1 MANQILFNPFP
12 KQIEFLEAVFSNK
25 YNFIM
30 YGGAIR
36 GGKTFAGLGVLLL
49 LCKMYPNSKWV
60 VVRNNLQTLK
70 KTTIPSFVK
79 ICPTTFVKK
88 YNQDTQTVTLQN
100 SSQIIF
106 LGENYADDKELN
118 NFKGLECN
126 GFLFEEINECQ
137 KKTFYKAI
145 ERAGSHI
152 IPNTDKQPKPIIL
165 ATCNPSNGFVKE
177 MVYDKWKTNSLPENW
192 LYIPS
197 KITDN
202 PFIPLDYL
210 ESLKSMPRYEYEV
223 FVEGNWDLQERTGA
237 EFYKYFS
244 LDKHVS
250 STTHYEPTLPL
261 HISWDENVNP
271 YLPVGIFQIQ
281 GKQIRMIDEILG
293 INPKNTIRDVCNE
306 FKFRYPNHNTGLF
319 IYGDATSQKE
329 DVKQEKGHNFFK
341 LIQIQLE
348 SYKPIMR
355 LAKSNPSI
363 VMRGNFINTILFS
376 NFGDIEILISS
387 NCKTAVQDF
396 TNTKEASDGTKDKT
410 KVKDNKSGISY
421 QMYGHLSDLTD
432 YLICEAF
439 KNEYQMFQRGD
450 VTQYVRKI
458 GNAPISKNRL

>member
-1 MANQILFNPFP
+1 MSSDKEILFNPFP
-12 KQIEFLEAVFSNK
+12 KQIEFLESIFSNK

-36 GGKTFAGLGVLLL
+36 GGKTFAGIGALLL

-60 VVRNNLQTLK
+60 IVRDTLQTLK
-70 KTTIPSFVK
+70 RTTIPSFFK
-79 ICPTTFVKK
+79 ICPTSFIKK
-88 YNQDTQTVTLQN
+88 YSQDTQTVILTN
-100 SSQIIF
+100 GSQIIF
-106 LGENYADDKELN
+106 LGENYADDKDLN
-118 NFKGLECN
+118 RFKGLECN
-126 GFLFEEINECQ
+126 GFLFEEMNECQ
-137 KKTFYKAI
+137 QVTFYKAI

-152 IPNTDKQPKPIIL
+152 IPKQPKPIIL
-165 ATCNPSNGFVKE
+165 ATCNPSNTFVKE
-177 MVYDKWKTNSLPENW
+177 LIYNKWKTNTLPENW

-202 PFIPLDYL
+202 PFIPADYL

-237 EFYKYFS
+237 EFYKYFV

-250 STTHYEPTLPL
+250 STTHYEPSLPL

-271 YLPVGIFQIQ
+271 YLPCGIFQIQ

-306 FKFRYPNHNTGLF
+306 FKFRYPHHNTGLF

-341 LIQIQLE
+341 LIQMQLE

-376 NFGDIEILISS
+376 NFGDIEILISDK
-387 NCKTAVQDF
+387 CKTAIQDF
-396 TNTKEASDGTKDKT
+396 TNTKEAADGTKDKT
-410 KVKDNKSGISY
+410 KVKDAKSGVSY

-432 YLICEAF
+432 YIICEAF
-439 KNEYQMFQRGD
+439 KTDYQNYQRGD
-450 VTQYVRKI
+450 VTQFVRKI
-458 GNAPISKNRL
+458 GQAPISNNRL